1 LASWQ
6 IRSRNSSLIEGR
18 PWRRRPAKLAHF
30 LSDQLAVPA
39 DHGLRLD
46 HSVGQEGFSSRR
58 AAAASTRRSACRQRT
73 NLHLAFEDADLV
85 TQQQQLGLI
94 GGAVAEGCEW
104 RGR

>member
-1 LASWQ
+1 MG
-6 IRSRNSSLIEGR
+6 ETR
-18 PWRRRPAKLAHF
+18 PLP
-30 LSDQLAVPA
+30 SDQLAVPA
-39 DHGLRLD
+39 EHRFGLDQQR
-46 HSVGQEGFSSRR
+46 GPGGPGEP
-58 AAAASTRRSACRQRT
+58 ASLRGKDETIGSPPPD